1 MFRGADAV
9 LLQPNCGAGAVFWRW
24 RCAGCAAST
33 GQFCG
38 ETAVLLQC
46 FSECFLVYILIFT
59 MGFKQLLGK

>member
-1 MFRGADAV
+1 MPEGRILWQRTLYV
-9 LLQPNCGAGAVFWRW
+9 EL
-24 RCAGCAAST
+24 T